1 MPFTIRTALPE
12 DAPALAAMN
21 AAFNG
26 DTGVTA
32 DEIRRSLAHSPEIV
46 VLALLDGSPA
56 GFCCAQVH
64 HSFCYPA
71 PAAEV
76 TEMFVREE
84 CRRKGCAAGMLR
96 FLEALLRERFGADE
110 MHLLTGTDNLPAQ
123 AAYRRAGFQA
133 KREQYMRKRL
143 P

>member
-26 DTGVTA
+26 NTGVT
-32 DEIRRSLAHSPEIV
+32 
-46 VLALLDGSPA
+46 
-56 GFCCAQVH
+56 
-64 HSFCYPA
+64 
-71 PAAEV
+71 
-76 TEMFVREE
+76 
-84 CRRKGCAAGMLR
+84 
-96 FLEALLRERFGADE
+96 ADE